1 MVKMI
6 VMNIRD
12 IILLSLFSAA
22 ALTSCRKEFE
32 KVDDVDFD
40 VHATSSVFKVGEP
53 AVFEM
58 SGNPDFITF
67 YSGETGSDYAYKDT
81 DRIIE
86 TEMTL
91 SFTTTTTS
99 GTVGHPNP
107 AAVPVAWSDDFS
119 GEYTEEA
126 VRNATWH
133 DITDE
138 FTMPDNTGI
147 TQLFSDNL
155 YITPFYADEDKPIY
169 FSFHYCVDTFDQSAA
184 GGAGNGRTQWNFQS
198 VSFNGV
204 AGETVSELYDLVGA
218 GWKLVLTDSYDD
230 QSALPDISSSRILF
244 RSDFRPTHD
253 LECWA
258 VSGPIYKMDYIN
270 NGPDRGLGIKSVADA
285 DMTSYS
291 YTFNEPGVYD
301 VAFVAANANVYD
313 RKEVVRHLTVEIVED
328 EGSIENPGEGE
339 WK

>member
-1 MVKMI
+1 MI

-91 SFTTTTTS
+91 SFTTTTSS

-107 AAVPVAWSDDFS
+107 AVVPVAWSDDFS

-147 TQLFSDNL
+147 TQF
-155 YITPFYADEDKPIY
+155 
-169 FSFHYCVDTFDQSAA
+169 
-184 GGAGNGRTQWNFQS
+184 
-198 VSFNGV
+198 
-204 AGETVSELYDLVGA
+204 TVSTHSTSPPPEEPVTEGHS
-218 GWKLVLTDSYDD
+218 GT
-230 QSALPDISSSRILF
+230 SSPSPSTVWPGRPSRSCTTL
-244 RSDFRPTHD
+244 
-253 LECWA
+253 
-258 VSGPIYKMDYIN
+258 
-270 NGPDRGLGIKSVADA
+270 
-285 DMTSYS
+285 
-291 YTFNEPGVYD
+291 
-301 VAFVAANANVYD
+301 
-313 RKEVVRHLTVEIVED
+313 
-328 EGSIENPGEGE
+328 
-339 WK
+339 